1 MSERR
6 PPIDISRFLRLI
18 ESGMG
23 PSHAAREMG
32 YPIGSATGLAKR
44 LRDRGI
50 LRMDGTVE
58 WGALDTF
65 ERSGSGRKAAEQSRY
80 RGKGVPP
87 GTPPC
92 MPGVHPKVHPAEEKV
107 HPKVYHGNEQ
117 ESRGV
122 PPGTPR
128 TGNTK
133 TGVVVDA
140 ALVAAMRKYAREH
153 GMSAAETFNRAIE
166 LYLYTEKGR

>member
-87 GTPPC
+87 GTP
-92 MPGVHPKVHPAEEKV
+92 
-107 HPKVYHGNEQ
+107 
-117 ESRGV
+117 
-122 PPGTPR
+122 R

-140 ALVAAMRKYAREH
+140 ALVAAMLKYAREH